1 MRTLATGRLGRVIFA
16 HLEPGDDI
24 YKAVL
29 EIAQQER
36 IAAGVILD
44 MTGAASQL
52 RLSLPTGAT
61 EAHRPPGMLEMT
73 GLAEILGSGIIG
85 HAAEDFVSAD
95 GHVQYRKGE
104 PYLHLHVSATI
115 NGQTFTG
122 HLIEGTL
129 VRSVIP
135 QSHFTMAI
143 AEVEGVE
150 LSMLVD
156 TNATGDYPAGVLYHE
171 LRETGSRTPNDSHG
185 A

>member
-1 MRTLATGRLGRVIFA
+1 MRKLATGRLGRVIFA
-16 HLEPGDDI
+16 HLAPGDDI

-29 EIAQQER
+29 EIAQQEG
-36 IAAGVILD
+36 IKAGVILD

-52 RLSLPTGAT
+52 RLSLPTGVT
-61 EAHRPPGMLEMT
+61 EAHRPPGMLEVS
-73 GLAEILGSGIIG
+73 GLAEIMGSGIIG
-85 HAAEDFVSAD
+85 YASEDFVSAD
-95 GHVQYRKGE
+95 GHVRYQKGE
-104 PYLHLHVSATI
+104 PYLHLHVSATV
-115 NGQTFTG
+115 NGQTYTG

-135 QSHFTMAI
+135 RSHFTMAI

-156 TNATGDYPAGVLYHE
+156 TAATDDYPAGILYHE
-171 LRETGSRTPNDSHG
+171 LRETQPSASS